1 MSGVKGFAAV
11 AHLRKRPASERG
23 GQEREPLLFTRATP
37 DALAVCA
44 ESWLEA
50 LRPRNYAEATIED
63 RFFTLKFFMQ
73 WAADRDVTRAGEV
86 TRPIL
91 EAFQRYLWRYER
103 PGGKGRRLG
112 WSTQRQRI
120 GCLKDWFRWL
130 TRQNVILHNPASEL
144 ELPRMEKRLP
154 TQALTLV
161 QVDRLLAVPDVADPL
176 GVRDRAMLHIAY
188 AGGLRVSELTGLQL
202 GDVRQPSMDTIH
214 VLGKG
219 RRERV
224 LPLWKETQT
233 VLKDWLRIRPPSNDG
248 AVFLNNRGEAMS
260 RHGFASRL
268 AAHIETA
275 QRSAPTLTQKRVTPH
290 VLRHTCA
297 IHTLEATGDIRR
309 VALWLGH
316 SSVLSTEIYLRVDPA
331 EKLDILDAG
340 AAPQIKK
347 GTFTGVSDRLLA
359 MLASARA
366 S

>member
-1 MSGVKGFAAV
+1 MASSCSSASRPSDYGVRPSEIQVEQLGAELILDFLDHIESDRANTPRTRNARLAAFKSFFRYLEYRAPACLDIALQV
-11 AHLRKRPASERG
+11 QAIPSKRIE
-23 GQEREPLLFTRATP
+23 QPLVDYLTRA
-37 DALAVCA
+37 
-44 ESWLEA
+44 
-50 LRPRNYAEATIED
+50 
-63 RFFTLKFFMQ
+63 
-73 WAADRDVTRAGEV
+73 
-86 TRPIL
+86 
-91 EAFQRYLWRYER
+91 
-103 PGGKGRRLG
+103 
-112 WSTQRQRI
+112 
-120 GCLKDWFRWL
+120 
-130 TRQNVILHNPASEL
+130 EL
-144 ELPRMEKRLP
+144 
-154 TQALTLV
+154 QALLDAP
-161 QVDRLLAVPDVADPL
+161 DRRTAS
-176 GVRDRAMLHIAY
+176 GVRDRAMLHLAY
-188 AGGLRVSELTGLQL
+188 AGGLRVSELTGLRL
-202 GDVRQPSMDTIH
+202 DDVSQPAMDTIH

-233 VLKDWLRIRPPSNDG
+233 VLKDWLRIRPSGKDS
-248 AVFLNNRGEAMS
+248 AVFLNARGEAMS

-268 AAHIETA
+268 AAHLKTA
-275 QRSAPTLTQKRVTPH
+275 QRSAPTLAQKRVTPH

-359 MLASARA
+359 MLATARA